1 MGNPK
6 FLTDKEKKAIKR
18 FSSEAK
24 EKLGKELLLIKL
36 FGSKVRG
43 DFDKDSDID
52 ILIVVKKD
60 YFINK
65 EKIFD
70 ILFSIDPYYEV
81 KISPV
86 IYSEYEYKKNKELE
100 SPFVEIVKR
109 EGINLWKRIYLNID

>member
-109 EGINLWKRIYLNID
+109 EGINL